1 MKVFPS
7 QTLPQS
13 QKDKKWFQSHLDYA
27 QALLYNRAGRIDE
40 LTDSFNAFNGIKT
53 KTSEAR
59 ITAITKTHGIEN
71 RSKWI
76 SYRAHKTKIQVMVGE
91 FLVRP
96 LAATVET
103 INKEAKSEKMRQ
115 MDFWYGAMI
124 AKPELEHLR
133 DKVGVDVMEGA
144 PIPSSEEDPLW
155 QKMSPKD
162 KEEEIMQI
170 ILNNQIPELDL
181 KQKFSEGLLN
191 CAITAEIFGKI
202 ERDQEG
208 ETNYINIDP
217 RDAIFEEIKG
227 DTFLEKSPIMGC
239 RQWMS
244 VHDVLRRYRFT
255 PDQVK
260 MLEDIA
266 SNPQN
271 YYSSYGNS
279 IRPNPA
285 GGVVVEVIHI
295 EWKSSIITNVFKK
308 FPKTANQK
316 MYDSSEEYIT
326 HEIDVQQYEDNKAWY
341 DKQVEKGKFKIEL
354 KYAEDLLEATRIGG
368 IKELDMNM
376 QRCQYQMRRVD
387 DPAKVLSSSYVGYLC
402 NTVDGKRISMFNEME
417 NWSNMFDI
425 TMYQILKELNKYKG
439 QILGFNTAALGAK
452 KSMKQLVYD
461 MVNDSIVTY
470 DTAAP
475 GNFHGKDVSLNNILQ
490 TYDLGFSNSFPTL
503 VQFKNDILAMM
514 DKMTGINEAREGNI
528 LASSTATNA
537 QINQQ
542 ASRTITEPFFYG
554 VYLFINKTLMK
565 IVESTKVTWAFY
577 KIEKGE
583 QILGTDKWKWL
594 QVTQELGFKDY
605 GVHLQDGG
613 KYAETKR
620 FMEVLLQAS
629 LNSRELRPE
638 DALNFALSETFAS
651 QTRALK
657 DGWAKVKEI
666 SAQQQQQQLQSQQQ
680 IAQGQQQTQLQL
692 AQENREDLQQ
702 AKMDE
707 IEWQTDNNIRE
718 NDAKA
723 GNKIVENQHKISS
736 ESQNDMNI

>member
-1 MKVFPS
+1 MRNFPI
-7 QTLPQS
+7 QTIPS
-13 QKDKKWFQSHLDYA
+13 IQKDKKWFQSHLDYA
-27 QALLYNRAGRIDE
+27 QVLLYGRSGRIEE
-40 LTDSFNAFNGIKT
+40 LTESFNGFNGIKT
-53 KTSEAR
+53 KASEKR
-59 ITAITKTHGIEN
+59 IAAITKTHGIEN
-71 RSKWI
+71 RSKYV

-103 INKEAKSEKMRQ
+103 INKEAKSAKMRQ

-170 ILNNQIPELDL
+170 ILNEQIPNLDL

-208 ETNYINIDP
+208 DTNYINIDP

-260 MLEDIA
+260 MLEDVA

-271 YYSSYGNS
+271 YYSQYGNS
-279 IRPNPA
+279 IRPNPT
-285 GGVVVEVIHI
+285 GGVIVEVIHI
-295 EWKSSIITNVFKK
+295 EWKSVMATYYKRM
-308 FPKTANQK
+308 PKTQNQLLF
-316 MYDSSEEYIT
+316 DSSEKYIE
-326 HEIDVQQYEDNKAWY
+326 HEIDAKQYEENKAWY
-341 DKQVEKGKFKIEL
+341 DKQVEKGKFEIMV

-368 IKELDMNM
+368 IKELDMNL

-387 DPAKVLSSSYVGYLC
+387 NPAKILSGSYVGYLC

-439 QILGFNTAALGAK
+439 TILGFNTAALGAK
-452 KSMKQLVYD
+452 KSLKSLAYD

-490 TYDLGFSNSFPTL
+490 TFDLGFSASFPTL
-503 VQFKNDILAMM
+503 VQFKNDILSMM

-528 LASSTATNA
+528 MASSTATNA

-554 VYLFINKTLMK
+554 IYLFINKTLMK

-620 FMEVLLQAS
+620 FMEMLLQAS

-638 DALNFALSETFAS
+638 DALKFALSETFS
-651 QTRALK
+651 EQTMALK

-666 SAQQQQQQLQSQQQ
+666 GSQMQQQTLDANSQSEDKRLK
-680 IAQGQQQTQLQL
+680 TQLQL
-692 AQENREDLQQ
+692 AQEDREDKQK

-707 IEWQTDNNIRE
+707 IEWTATNDIRV

-723 GNKIVENQHKISS
+723 GNKIIENQHKIDS
-736 ESQNDMNI
+736 ESQNNMFI

>member
-1 MKVFPS
+1 MRSFPS
-7 QTLPQS
+7 QSGFQIH
-13 QKDKKWFQSHLDYA
+13 KDKKWYQSHLDYA

-40 LTDSFNAFNGIKT
+40 LSEAFNGFNGIKT
-53 KTSEAR
+53 RASEERVA
-59 ITAITKTHGIEN
+59 AFTKTHGVNN
-71 RSKWI
+71 RSKYI
-76 SYRAHKTKIQVMVGE
+76 TYRAHKTKIQVMVGE
-91 FLVRP
+91 FLTRP

-103 INKEAKSEKMRQ
+103 INKEAKSAKMKQ

-124 AKPELEHLR
+124 AKSELEHLR

-162 KEEEIMQI
+162 KEEEIMQV
-170 ILNNQIPELDL
+170 ILNEQIPNLDL
-181 KQKFSEGLLN
+181 KSKFSEGLLN

-208 ETNYINIDP
+208 DTNFINIDP

-255 PDQVK
+255 PEQVK

-271 YYSSYGNS
+271 YYSQYGNS

-285 GGVVVEVIHI
+285 GGVIVEVIHI
-295 EWKSSIITNVFKK
+295 EWKSVLPTYYKK
-308 FPKTANQK
+308 MQKTPNQLLF
-316 MYDSSEEYIT
+316 DSSEKYIV
-326 HEIDVQQYEDNKAWY
+326 HELDTKQYESNKEWY
-341 DKQVEKGKFKIEL
+341 DKQVEKGKFEIEI

-368 IKELDMNM
+368 IKELDMNL

-387 DPAKVLSSSYVGYLC
+387 DPAKILSSSYVGYLC

-417 NWSNMFDI
+417 NWSNIFDI

-452 KSMKQLVYD
+452 KSLKSLAYD
-461 MVNDSIVTY
+461 MTNDSIVTY
-470 DTAAP
+470 DTAGP

-490 TYDLGFSNSFPTL
+490 TFDLGFSNSFPSL
-503 VQFKNDILAMM
+503 IMLKNDTLNMM
-514 DKMTGINEAREGNI
+514 DKMTGINESREGNI
-528 LASSTATNA
+528 MASSTATNA
-537 QINQQ
+537 QMNQQ

-565 IVESTKVTWAFY
+565 IVESTKITWAFY

-594 QVTQELGFKDY
+594 QVTQDIGFKDY

-620 FMEVLLQAS
+620 FMEMLLQAS

-666 SAQQQQQQLQSQQQ
+666 NMQMQEQQLQSNQQ
-680 IAQGQQQTQLQL
+680 IAQGQSETSLQLQREATED
-692 AQENREDLQQ
+692 AQANEKDNIILQG
-702 AKMDE
+702 D
-707 IEWQTDNNIRE
+707 TDIRV
-718 NDAKA
+718 NDAKS
-723 GNKIVENQHKISS
+723 GNTIIQNEHKINS
-736 ESQNDMNI
+736 ESQNNMNI

>member
-1 MKVFPS
+1 MKVFPQQTIS
-7 QTLPQS
+7 QV

-40 LTDSFNAFNGIKT
+40 LNELFSSFNGIKT
-53 KTSEAR
+53 RTSEDR
-59 ITAITKTHGIEN
+59 ITAITKTHGIDN
-71 RSKWI
+71 RSKWV
-76 SYRAHKTKIQVMVGE
+76 SYRAHKTKVQVMVGE

-103 INKEAKSEKMRQ
+103 INKEAKSAKMRQ

-144 PIPSSEEDPLW
+144 PIPTSEEDPLW

-162 KEEEIMQI
+162 KEEEIMQT
-170 ILNNQIPELDL
+170 ILNEQIPTLDL
-181 KQKFSEGLLN
+181 KSKFSEGLLN

-227 DTFLEKSPIMGC
+227 DTFLEKSPLMGA

-260 MLEDIA
+260 MLEDVA
-266 SNPQN
+266 TNPQN
-271 YYSSYGNS
+271 YQQYGTS

-295 EWKSSIITNVFKK
+295 EWKSVIPTYYKK
-308 FPKTANQK
+308 MQKTPNQLLF
-316 MYDSSEEYIT
+316 DSSEKYII
-326 HEIDVQQYEDNKAWY
+326 HELDTEQYESNKAWY
-341 DKQVEKGKFKIEL
+341 DKQVERGKFEIEV

-368 IKELDMNM
+368 IKELDKNM
-376 QRCQYQMRRVD
+376 QRVPFQMRRVD
-387 DPAKVLSSSYVGYLC
+387 DPVKVLSSSYVGYLC
-402 NTVDGKRISMFNEME
+402 NTVDGKRISMFAEME

-452 KSMKQLVYD
+452 KSLKSLAYD

-470 DTAAP
+470 DTSAP

-490 TYDLGFSNSFPTL
+490 TYDLGFSNSFGQL
-503 VQFKNDILAMM
+503 LGLKNDILNMM
-514 DKMTGINEAREGNI
+514 DKMTGINEAREGDVA
-528 LASSTATNA
+528 ASSTAANA
-537 QINQQ
+537 QMNQQ

-613 KYAETKR
+613 KYAETKK

-638 DALNFALSETFAS
+638 DALNFALSETFAA
-651 QTRALK
+651 QTKALQN
-657 DGWAKVKEI
+657 GWAKVKEI
-666 SAQQQQQQLQSQQQ
+666 SAQQQQQQLQSNQQ

-692 AQENREDLQQ
+692 AQEDREDKQK
-702 AKMDE
+702 ASMDE
-707 IEWQTDNNIRE
+707 IEWAATNQIRI

-723 GNKIVENQHKISS
+723 GNTIVENEHKINA